1 MHLLPP
7 LKIVAIIKMFEW
19 ITKILNANFMQT
31 TLPGEINNFK
41 AELVFLSLFNH
52 SPKHIKS
59 SAAKYYK

>member
-1 MHLLPP
+1 
-7 LKIVAIIKMFEW
+7 MFEW

-59 SAAKYYK
+59 SAVKYYK